1 MKAKAKLYGPMLLA
15 ALLCALV
22 FATGAMK
29 KPSEFELLNGQYMQ
43 LAGGK
48 TRYAVADGD
57 AYGALPG
64 EMAGLHL
71 PAGKY
76 RLRWMISGDG
86 DNVLR
91 LKNDDGAAITPD
103 EFVLPADEGEGECVF
118 EIEEACEN
126 FAVEIEF
133 ASGSYL
139 DVYGLK
145 LYTPKYQDDAFT
157 LLFFAIGASVLY
169 GLLATGRLTRRNM
182 APALFI
188 GLAVLLSCS
197 MSLKSTFNYGHD
209 GAYHLARLQNL
220 ADGLKSGQFPVRMGG
235 FSFNGY
241 GAITSVFYPDVFL
254 YPFALMLLGGASAAY
269 VGNVLLAAL
278 NIGAAAGMYAA
289 AKRLFQNRW
298 AATCASVLYTLS
310 AYRVMDVYT
319 RVAVGEA
326 MAMAFFPLFIVGLYE
341 ALFGD
346 AKCWRMLALSACGIF
361 LSHMLSTMLCAV
373 LAAGAALLCLRRVIG
388 QKRFVPLAKAA
399 GLCLLLGLFQLAPF
413 CMYSMQGIGAG
424 TLVNDLTV
432 NAVEPGQILMMGAGS
447 ASGSSANQKVLAFS
461 VEIGLPLLIGA
472 MLALYAALQKPE
484 RGENEKAVL
493 RLLAC
498 GAALAV
504 AATDFF
510 PWGPVST
517 LTGGKVGY
525 MQFTWRL
532 LMFVAPLLALAGGY
546 GVTELGG
553 KRPDAAA
560 AAALCMAAVC
570 VMPTLSGELHGAR
583 YIEQGATV
591 SPHLG
596 LAYAEYTLPDT
607 NFLETRDR
615 SLHIEGGVAVADYA
629 KRGTTITAQVEAAT
643 EGTVSFPLFDYDG
656 YRATLNGQEIAVE
669 TGDNNRVQIRVPAG
683 TDGEVRIW
691 FAGKRWWKIT
701 DAVSLAAL
709 LAVLLRRKFGKQ
721 A

>member
-57 AYGALPG
+57 AYGALSG
-64 EMAGLHL
+64 KMAGLHL

-103 EFVLPADEGEGECVF
+103 EFVLPANEGEGECVF

-188 GLAVLLSCS
+188 GLAVLFSCS

-373 LAAGAALLCLRRVIG
+373 LAAAGLCRGLSVEKWDRPVLLLMRLLVIIGSSLGVASLVGIPLWNHFFKFSPPLLAVIAL
-388 QKRFVPLAKAA
+388 PAA
-399 GLCLLLGLFQLAPF
+399 GLLALGAILIDNQPESPVERWTGLPRRMGSMVLGCAILVVCVFDCVIPSLTRYRTEKQLYDAILAADLGLSPERIFIWRDDAPSKLLFYLDLQRPVTDSPDFIWRRAFTEEQIRAMTPEQRRAEQQKRNLADLRQF
-413 CMYSMQGIGAG
+413 LERNAG
-424 TLVNDLTV
+424 HQVAIFSFDRESDLK
-432 NAVEPGQILMMGAGS
+432 P
-447 ASGSSANQKVLAFS
+447 LARAAA
-461 VEIGLPLLIGA
+461 ELGLPIDVE
-472 MLALYAALQKPE
+472 KPDFSE
-484 RGENEKAVL
+484 RRFDVMESKSRRRSVWTPRLPQTFEEKH
-493 RLLAC
+493 
-498 GAALAV
+498 
-504 AATDFF
+504 
-510 PWGPVST
+510 
-517 LTGGKVGY
+517 
-525 MQFTWRL
+525 
-532 LMFVAPLLALAGGY
+532 
-546 GVTELGG
+546 E
-553 KRPDAAA
+553 
-560 AAALCMAAVC
+560 
-570 VMPTLSGELHGAR
+570 
-583 YIEQGATV
+583 
-591 SPHLG
+591 
-596 LAYAEYTLPDT
+596 
-607 NFLETRDR
+607 
-615 SLHIEGGVAVADYA
+615 
-629 KRGTTITAQVEAAT
+629 
-643 EGTVSFPLFDYDG
+643 
-656 YRATLNGQEIAVE
+656 
-669 TGDNNRVQIRVPAG
+669 
-683 TDGEVRIW
+683 EV
-691 FAGKRWWKIT
+691 K
-701 DAVSLAAL
+701 
-709 LAVLLRRKFGKQ
+709 
-721 A
+721 

>member
-71 PAGKY
+71 PAGEY

-326 MAMAFFPLFIVGLYE
+326 MAMAFFPLFIVELYE

-493 RLLAC
+493 R
-498 GAALAV
+498 
-504 AATDFF
+504 
-510 PWGPVST
+510 
-517 LTGGKVGY
+517 
-525 MQFTWRL
+525 
-532 LMFVAPLLALAGGY
+532 LLALAGGY

>member
-157 LLFFAIGASVLY
+157 LLFFAIGASALY

-197 MSLKSTFNYGHD
+197 MSLKSTF
-209 GAYHLARLQNL
+209 
-220 ADGLKSGQFPVRMGG
+220 
-235 FSFNGY
+235 
-241 GAITSVFYPDVFL
+241 

-269 VGNVLLAAL
+269 VGNVLLTAL

-341 ALFGD
+341 VLFGD

-447 ASGSSANQKVLAFS
+447 ASASSANQKVLAFS
-461 VEIGLPLLIGA
+461 VEIGLPLLMGA

-669 TGDNNRVQIRVPAG
+669 TGDNNRVQIRVPTG

>member
-1 MKAKAKLYGPMLLA
+1 M
-15 ALLCALV
+15 
-22 FATGAMK
+22 
-29 KPSEFELLNGQYMQ
+29 
-43 LAGGK
+43 
-48 TRYAVADGD
+48 
-57 AYGALPG
+57 
-64 EMAGLHL
+64 
-71 PAGKY
+71 
-76 RLRWMISGDG
+76 
-86 DNVLR
+86 
-91 LKNDDGAAITPD
+91 
-103 EFVLPADEGEGECVF
+103 
-118 EIEEACEN
+118 
-126 FAVEIEF
+126 
-133 ASGSYL
+133 
-139 DVYGLK
+139 
-145 LYTPKYQDDAFT
+145 
-157 LLFFAIGASVLY
+157 
-169 GLLATGRLTRRNM
+169 
-182 APALFI
+182 
-188 GLAVLLSCS
+188 
-197 MSLKSTFNYGHD
+197 
-209 GAYHLARLQNL
+209 
-220 ADGLKSGQFPVRMGG
+220 
-235 FSFNGY
+235 
-241 GAITSVFYPDVFL
+241 
-254 YPFALMLLGGASAAY
+254 
-269 VGNVLLAAL
+269 GNVLLAAL

-510 PWGPVST
+510 RGAGFT

-532 LMFVAPLLALAGGY
+532 PMFVAPLLALAGGY

-553 KRPDAAA
+553 KRPDAAGRCA
-560 AAALCMAAVC
+560 MHGGGLRHADALRRTAWGQIHGTGRDWQPA
-570 VMPTLSGELHGAR
+570 SG
-583 YIEQGATV
+583 T
-591 SPHLG
+591 G
-596 LAYAEYTLPDT
+596 LCGI
-607 NFLETRDR
+607 
-615 SLHIEGGVAVADYA
+615 H
-629 KRGTTITAQVEAAT
+629 
-643 EGTVSFPLFDYDG
+643 
-656 YRATLNGQEIAVE
+656 
-669 TGDNNRVQIRVPAG
+669 PAG
-683 TDGEVRIW
+683 YE
-691 FAGKRWWKIT
+691 F
-701 DAVSLAAL
+701 S
-709 LAVLLRRKFGKQ
+709 
-721 A
+721 